1 MSMNPALVPGS
12 FFWMFRFSLTPE
24 DLVAPF
30 VGHGELPAGQL
41 ALAEDIFAAQGRAG
55 GDGTGQ
61 GARQYGV
68 DEAGCLYPLIVA
80 VQHQPAD
87 GHPLADGKLPETE
100 ERHRRVGA
108 GPLQHGL
115 FAHMLAIV
123 IDQRVGN
130 CSPRWH

>member
-1 MSMNPALVPGS
+1 MAGFS
-12 FFWMFRFSLTPE
+12 FLFRRLLTPE

-41 ALAEDIFAAQGRAG
+41 ALAEDIFAAQGRAR

-80 VQHQPAD
+80 VQHQPPMAI
-87 GHPLADGKLPETE
+87 PLPTVNSQKQKSGTGVLALVHSSTVFSLTCLPLSSTS
-100 ERHRRVGA
+100 V
-108 GPLQHGL
+108 
-115 FAHMLAIV
+115 
-123 IDQRVGN
+123 
-130 CSPRWH
+130 W